1 MDISRTGNRWLNEM
15 RVAWLSVDVS
25 IVPPGGGAAR
35 TGIPATVSAT
45 NRTVMDSNGLFV
57 SIQSRAFLISREDLP
72 EEPVRGMRLTLV
84 EDGRTLVYE
93 AAPPTD
99 GDVVWQWSDRTQT
112 LRKINFTPVA
122 A

>member
-1 MDISRTGNRWLNEM
+1 MDMSRIGDLWLEAQ
-15 RVAWLSVDVS
+15 RVAWLSVNVS
-25 IVPPGGGAAR
+25 IVPPGSNTPR
-35 TGIPATVSAT
+35 TVPATVSAT
-45 NRTVMDSNGLFV
+45 NRNVMDSNGLFQTF
-57 SIQSRAFLISREDLP
+57 QSRAFLISRTDLP

-84 EDGRTLVYE
+84 EDGRTMVYE

-99 GDVVWQWSDRTQT
+99 GDVVWQWSDRTQR

>member
-1 MDISRTGNRWLNEM
+1 MDMSRTGNLWLERM
-15 RVAWLSVDVS
+15 RVDWLSVNVS
-25 IVPPGGGAAR
+25 IVPPGSTTPR
-35 TGIPATVSAT
+35 TVAATVSAT
-45 NRTVMDSNGLFV
+45 NRTVMDANGLFQTM
-57 SIQSRAFLISREDLP
+57 QSRAFLISRTDLP

-112 LRKINFTPVA
+112 LRKVNFTPVA